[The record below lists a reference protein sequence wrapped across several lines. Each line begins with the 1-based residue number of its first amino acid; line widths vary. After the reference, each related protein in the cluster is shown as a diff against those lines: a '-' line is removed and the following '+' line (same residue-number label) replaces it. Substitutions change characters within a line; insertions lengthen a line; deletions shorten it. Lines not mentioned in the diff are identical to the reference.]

1 MAEMIKWLKK
11 YFIPHGDNGHKP
23 HFLRGKTA
31 VIAVSAILVVEMF
44 FLAETLIIAPNSKFA
59 GTVLPAVIAELTNQ
73 NRVENGLKELNISGK
88 LAEAAKLKAEDM
100 AAKGYFAHVS
110 PEGVS
115 PWHWIDS
122 VGYEYVRAGE
132 NLAVNFV
139 DSQDVVDAWMSSA
152 SHKANIM
159 KSSFSEIGVGAA
171 PGIYKGRNAI
181 FIVELFAEPY
191 KPLVADPSGL
201 PELLPE
207 GSEPVLAEEKSPEK
221 AVLGAYDDRSSVIS
235 SIASAPRRSMN
246 IVYIVFGTII
256 LLAILLAVFIKRN
269 IQYPS
274 LIVNGAVI
282 LMVISAVMAVNR
294 LLLVAGGNIS

>member
-1 MAEMIKWLKK
+1 MVKWFKK
-11 YFIPHGDNGHKP
+11 YFIPHDDNGHKP

-31 VIAVSAILVVEMF
+31 VIAVSAILALETL
-44 FLAETLIIAPNSKFA
+44 FLAETLLVAPNSKFA
-59 GTVLPAVIAELTNQ
+59 GTILPAVIAEITNQ
-73 NRVENGLKELNISGK
+73 NRVENGLQELKADDK
-88 LAEAAKLKAEDM
+88 LTEAAKLKAEDM

-110 PEGVS
+110 PEGVD

-139 DSQDVVDAWMSSA
+139 DSKDVVDAWMASA

-159 KSSFSEIGVGAA
+159 KSSFSEIGVATASGT
-171 PGIYKGRNAI
+171 YKGRSAI

-191 KPLVADPSGL
+191 KPLAADPAEL

-207 GSEPVLAEEKSPEK
+207 GSGQATAPKGSGTD
-221 AVLGAYDDRSSVIS
+221 VLGAYDDRSSVIS
-235 SIASAPRRSMN
+235 SVAAAPRRSLN
-246 IVYIVFGTII
+246 IVYIVFGTIV
-256 LLAILLAVFIKRN
+256 LLSILLAVFVKRN
-269 IQYPS
+269 IQHPS
-274 LIVNGAVI
+274 LVVNGAAI
-282 LMVISAVMAVNR
+282 LMVISAAMAINR

>member
-1 MAEMIKWLKK
+1 MIKWLKK
-11 YFIPHGDNGHKP
+11 YFIPHDDNGHKP

-31 VIAVSAILVVEMF
+31 VIAVSAILAAETF
-44 FLAETLIIAPNSKFA
+44 FLAETLLIAPDSKFTGA
-59 GTVLPAVIAELTNQ
+59 VLPAVIAELTNR
-73 NRVENGLKELNISGK
+73 NRTENGLEELKMSES

-100 AAKGYFAHVS
+100 VAKGYFAHVS
-110 PEGVS
+110 PEGVP

-122 VGYEYVRAGE
+122 IGYEYVRAGE

-159 KSSFSEIGVGAA
+159 KSSFSEIGVATAA
-171 PGIYKGRNAI
+171 GRYKGRNAI

-191 KPLVADPSGL
+191 KPLAADPSEI

-207 GSEPVLAEEKSPEK
+207 GSEPVLAAEENPEE
-221 AVLGAYDDRSSVIS
+221 AVLGAYNDRSPIIS

-246 IVYIVFGTII
+246 IVYIVFGTIV

-269 IQYPS
+269 IQHPS
-274 LIVNGAVI
+274 LIVNGAII
-282 LMVISAVMAVNR
+282 LMVISAVMAVNK